1 MGFKLLSACGNLTFV
16 SGCRGAIAF
25 SGTLALS
32 SYGTGEF
39 GPIHLPADRDP
50 AGLGRTEGRGVSLT
64 ADNGVPLPA
73 NN

>member
-1 MGFKLLSACGNLTFV
+1 MNMGFKLLSACGNLTFV

-39 GPIHLPADRDP
+39 GP
-50 AGLGRTEGRGVSLT
+50 TEGRGVSLT